1 MKVKTNLK
9 VGQYRPP
16 FPPPG
21 RGLGLRKLWEEVG
34 PPAWCPYE
42 DLWQEVNP

>member
-9 VGQYRPP
+9 VGQYQAP

-21 RGLGLRKLWEEVG
+21 RGLGLRKLWEEEG
-34 PPAWCPYE
+34 PPAWCPYK
-42 DLWQEVNP
+42 DSWQAVNQ